1 MSFGRW
7 VIGTADS
14 VCRVSEGIDRAE
26 SLGRR
31 GFGGARDVV
40 VGAEQVRQIG
50 ADGRRRIAS
59 RSSSGSDDAGLHH
72 GDDDREEAVLR
83 LDRWFGEFRRDVEP
97 RASAPG
103 TPPHLA
109 QWWRVDVLPVL
120 SDWGAFR
127 THQSTWSARLA
138 TEWSTYVAWLKQLR
152 ILRQEARISGFLL
165 ASPEPT
171 RLPETA
177 FERGALGTG
186 SRIET
191 AWTIGKVLV
200 YTAVGVAGAASL
212 WAIYRELRSPTSS
225 QEVREERET

>member
-40 VGAEQVRQIG
+40 VGADQVRQIG
-50 ADGRRRIAS
+50 SDRRRIAT
-59 RSSSGSDDAGLHH
+59 RAHSDEAGLHH

-83 LDRWFGEFRRDVEP
+83 LDRWFGEFRADVEP
-97 RASAPG
+97 RASVPG

-109 QWWRVDVLPVL
+109 QWWRADVLPVL
-120 SDWGAFR
+120 SDWALFR
-127 THQSTWSARLA
+127 THQSIWSARLA
-138 TEWSTYVAWLKQLR
+138 TEWTTYVAWLKQLR
-152 ILRQEARISGFLL
+152 ILRQEARISGFVLT
-165 ASPEPT
+165 SPEPT

-177 FERGALGTG
+177 FDRGALGTG

-212 WAIYRELRSPTSS
+212 WAVYRELRSPASEA
-225 QEVREERET
+225 QEESGT